1 MSSAHRV
8 SSSWWRK
15 GFKISPDSRVGG
27 GESRLPGDGHRESW
41 PLLATLLLGISLEWT
56 PLLLNNTFP
65 HEDPWFGEWRKS
77 LISVSRPS
85 AHLLKWSLEQERD
98 LHSPKWPRAEGRS
111 LNPHVDRG
119 SRTKKMRANRLM
131 SVQGSRGRRED
142 LIDMFL

>member
-1 MSSAHRV
+1 M
-8 SSSWWRK
+8 
-15 GFKISPDSRVGG
+15 
-27 GESRLPGDGHRESW
+27 
-41 PLLATLLLGISLEWT
+41 
-56 PLLLNNTFP
+56 
-65 HEDPWFGEWRKS
+65 
-77 LISVSRPS
+77 ISVSRPS